1 MENEVDLIEQQLRTT
16 TEWYDRHGWN
26 KTSVSAAKEMAKLLG
41 IQNVSAFVNQV
52 PHLRALAALG
62 KFEELESDIKRLQG
76 STTETHYP
84 NSHSYMG
91 ASVNSDNI

>member
-1 MENEVDLIEQQLRTT
+1 MDELDLIEQQLRTT

-26 KTSVSAAKEMAKLLG
+26 MTSVSGAKKLAKELNIK
-41 IQNVSAFVNQV
+41 NVSAFVNQI

-62 KFEELESDIKRLQG
+62 KYKELEEELARLQR
-76 STTETHYP
+76 SITKTCYP

-91 ASVNSDNI
+91 ATVNTEHS